1 VNDLATKERLKIVV
15 LYDANH
21 NEYSISAHNQS
32 ADEAQRI
39 VEEWQPQL
47 VPGSSLIV
55 LDQSRQH
62 RTPDADHCEAC
73 RNIVARSANISPQPA
88 FKRRK

>member
-1 VNDLATKERLKIVV
+1 VATKERLKLVV

-39 VEEWQPQL
+39 VDEGQPQL
-47 VPGSSLIV
+47 VPGSSLIM
-55 LDQSRQH
+55 LDQSKQH
-62 RTPDADHCEAC
+62 RTTDTDDCQAC
-73 RNIVARSANISPQPA
+73 RDTVARSANISPHPK
-88 FKRRK
+88 FKRRE

>member
-1 VNDLATKERLKIVV
+1 MAKKERLKLVV

-32 ADEAQRI
+32 ADEAQRTA
-39 VEEWQPQL
+39 EEWQPQL
-47 VPGSSLIV
+47 VPGSSLIT

-62 RTPDADHCEAC
+62 RTTDADHCEAC
-73 RNIVARSANISPQPA
+73 RDTVARSANLSPQPT